1 MNTHRLRLASAA
13 IVLLCAAPLL
23 AQPAEQVVPQPG
35 EPAPA
40 PAAPAAAPEPTS
52 APSAPEAAAPPE
64 PTAAPAAAP
73 SPPPPAPPAS
83 GPTIELP
90 PEAAPSEQTA
100 VHFGVDAS
108 DERVMTRGLQPIR
121 LEQQGTVIGGYGQ
134 FNLDS
139 LKVGEAK
146 DFTTQANLRRI
157 VLFVSHHLTDD
168 IAIYTEFEW
177 ENALACDGCAG
188 SAEVEQA
195 FVDWK
200 LAGDKLALRA
210 GLVLIPMGIIN
221 QWHEPPVFHGV
232 ERPMVDQFIIP
243 TTWRELGAGITG
255 RLGEIYHYELYLT
268 TTVDPTRL
276 GPEGLSPALT
286 EGSLAPAESGAVTGR
301 FEVEP
306 VLGVIAGA
314 AFFLSDAGGN
324 SDFFTI
330 SGRKRNLFLPIV
342 GYALDARARRFGFE
356 ARAVWAQFFMPNS
369 GDLMSARDKDMDL
382 LFPNAATLGP
392 VATRIQG
399 GYIELAYDV
408 FHHLLHTTQ
417 ELLPFIRLETY
428 DTQAGVP
435 KGFTANPRLD
445 VNELTTGLTYRPI
458 RQLVFKSDVQLRDR
472 RLGWDELQ
480 VDFGMG
486 YMF

>member
-1 MNTHRLRLASAA
+1 MNTTRLRFASAA
-13 IVLLCAAPLL
+13 LVLLCAAPLH
-23 AQPAEQVVPQPG
+23 AQPAEQPVVPQPG
-35 EPAPA
+35 EPVPA
-40 PAAPAAAPEPTS
+40 PAAPEATPQPATAPPSTPETAAPP
-52 APSAPEAAAPPE
+52 AAAPP
-64 PTAAPAAAP
+64 A
-73 SPPPPAPPAS
+73 PAPPPTS

-90 PEAAPSEQTA
+90 PEAATEASEPNEQTA

-108 DERVMTRGLQPIR
+108 DERVMTRGLQPVR

-146 DFTTQANLRRI
+146 DFKTQANLRRI

-168 IAIYTEFEW
+168 IAVYTEFEW

-200 LAGDKLALRA
+200 LLGDKLALRA
-210 GLVLIPMGIIN
+210 GLVLVPMGIIN

-232 ERPMVDQFIIP
+232 ERPMVDEFIIP

-255 RLGEIYHYELYLT
+255 HLGEIYHYELYLT

-301 FEVEP
+301 FEAEP

-324 SDFFTI
+324 GDFFTV
-330 SGRKRNLFLPIV
+330 SGRKRNLFLPIL

-369 GDLMSARDKDMDL
+369 GDLMSARREDGSP
-382 LFPNAATLGP
+382 LFPNADMTGP

-408 FHHLLHTTQ
+408 LHEFHTTQ

-435 KGFTANPRLD
+435 KGYKANPRLD

-458 RQLVFKSDVQLRDR
+458 RQLVFKSDLQLRDR

-480 VDFGMG
+480 VDVGMG